1 MRLVYLARPEDGG
14 RKVYHVLKNTLSL
27 SAEQIKRLKKAGAV
41 YVDGSPVFMDRPLSP
56 GETLSA
62 DLSAA
67 EPEPEFPPERGEL
80 EVLYESDWFLAVNK
94 PSGMLTHPSRGKFTG
109 TLANYASGYVL
120 QKYGEPN
127 VHCVNRLDRD
137 TSGVV
142 LFARSAHCKNL
153 AIAALREPEAEKV
166 YIAYLAGELPERRGV
181 IDLPIDREREGF
193 QKRVVRD
200 TGKRAVTRYEV
211 LRMVKIY
218 GETVSEVRFRLET
231 GRTHQIRV
239 HCSHLGAP
247 IIGDRLYGD
256 SRSIALS
263 DTLGI
268 PRMLLH
274 ASSLTLRDPLTHR
287 LLTLEAPVRR
297 PEMTKMVKFFH
308 DFLLTT
314 GPQ

>member
-1 MRLVYLARPEDGG
+1 MRLVYLARPEDEG

-27 SAEQIKRLKKAGAV
+27 SAEQIKRLKRAGAV
-41 YVDGSPVFMDRPLSP
+41 YVDGKGVFMDRRLAP
-56 GETLSA
+56 GETLEA
-62 DLSAA
+62 DLAA
-67 EPEPEFPPERGEL
+67 TETAPDFPPEEGEL
-80 EVLYESDWFLAVNK
+80 DIIFENDAFLAVNK
-94 PSGMLTHPSRGKFTG
+94 PSGMLTHPSRGKLTG

-120 QKYGEPN
+120 RKYGQPN

-142 LFARSAHCKNL
+142 LFARSAHYKNL
-153 AIAALREPEAEKV
+153 AIAALREPETEKV
-166 YIAYLAGELPERRGV
+166 YIAYLAGELPEKRGV

-200 TGKRAVTRYEV
+200 TGKLAVTRYEV
-211 LRMVKIY
+211 LRMAKIY

-247 IIGDRLYGD
+247 IVGDRLYGD
-256 SRSIALS
+256 SRSLALS
-263 DTLGI
+263 DRLGI
-268 PRMLLH
+268 TGALLH
-274 ASSLTLRDPLTHR
+274 AAALKLREPLSDRVLTLR
-287 LLTLEAPVRR
+287 APINR
-297 PEMTKMVKFFH
+297 PDMAKMVEIFR